1 MSWRVATAVRNS
13 MLDAI
18 NTALSAG
25 AAAPLLRIYT
35 GSPPAGPGSA
45 PTGTKLLE
53 FTLND
58 PAFAAAGSAS
68 MSLDITPEIATVGLA
83 AGTAGWGR
91 LLTSDEAAGSG
102 LGVADGVVGSEITL
116 STTTISVGLDVTVEA
131 SAINIPAS

>member
-1 MSWRVATAVRNS
+1 MAWRVATAVRNT

-25 AAAPLLRIYT
+25 AAAPKLRIYT

-45 PTGTKLLE
+45 PTGTLLAE

-68 MSLDITPEIATVGLA
+68 MALDVTPALETTGLA

-91 LLTSDEAAGSG
+91 LLTSDEAAATG

-116 STTTISVGLDVTVEA
+116 NTTTVSIGVALTVTG
-131 SAINIPAS
+131 SITLPAS